1 MPDDLTPLAHARA
14 AELRELIR
22 AADHRYYVL
31 DDPTLSDSQYDELY
45 RELKALEAA
54 HPELVVPESPTQR
67 VPGTVAEGFEP
78 FEHPS
83 PMVSLDNV
91 TTAEEFRDWVAS
103 GDRYLKSE
111 DERTYSVEPKIDGVG
126 LELIY
131 EDGVLVTASTR
142 GDGFVG
148 ENVTANART
157 IRSIPHRLHG
167 DDVPAWIAVR
177 GECYCRKDDFFA
189 FNRAAE
195 EAGER
200 TFANPRN
207 FVAGSL
213 RMLDPSIPAK
223 RPIRYFAYALG
234 GVRGASYATQGDL
247 IEALAALGLPTI
259 PEARVLAGADAV
271 VTRYGALV
279 DEREA
284 LPYEMDG
291 VVLKV
296 DDAALQERMGMRIRS
311 PRWAV
316 AWKFPAQRALTRLND
331 VDWNVGRTG
340 VVTPR
345 ALLEPVFLAGVTV
358 SHATLHNLDELER
371 LGLKIGDEVEI
382 ERAGDVIPKVLRAL
396 EEQRTGD
403 ETPIAVPT
411 HCPTCHTALARDE
424 GKVALRCGNFACPAQ
439 ITGHLAYFASR
450 GALDIRGLGE
460 KQVEQLLREGLVK
473 DAADL
478 FFLEHDQL
486 AGLERWG
493 TKSAQNLLDQIEAAK
508 TRPLDR
514 FLVSLGIKE
523 VGERGAQILA
533 RAFGTLEGVAAA
545 EKDDLLDLDEVGEA
559 LAESVLGWFAE
570 PRNQAMLVRMRAAG
584 VAPTALEGGE
594 GGTFEGMTIVLTGK
608 LEQLSRS
615 EAKRLAETLGA
626 RAASSVSKRT
636 DLVVAGPG
644 AGSKLK
650 KAEELGIEVIDE
662 GEFLRRAGRT

>member
-1 MPDDLTPLAHARA
+1 MPDDVPQEARDRA
-14 AELRELIR
+14 ATLREQIR
-22 AADHRYYVL
+22 EADHRYYVL
-31 DDPTLSDSQYDELY
+31 DDPTLTDSQYDALY
-45 RELKALEAA
+45 RELVALEEA
-54 HPELVVPESPTQR
+54 HPALVVADSPTQR
-67 VPGTVAEGFEP
+67 VPGQVAEGFEP

-91 TTAEEFRDWVAS
+91 TTDEEFREWVAS

-131 EDGVLVTASTR
+131 EDGLLVTASTR
-142 GDGFVG
+142 GDGLVG

-157 IRSIPHRLHG
+157 IRSIPHRLRG
-167 DDVPAWIAVR
+167 DDIPRWIAIR

-189 FNRAAE
+189 FNREAE

-234 GVRGASYATQGDL
+234 GVEGATYPTQGAL

-259 PEARVLAGADAV
+259 PEARILEGADAV
-271 VTRYGALV
+271 VARYAELV
-279 DEREA
+279 AERES

-296 DDAALQERMGMRIRS
+296 DDAATQERMGMRIRS

-316 AWKFPAQRALTRLND
+316 AWKFPAQRAFTKLND

-345 ALLEPVFLAGVTV
+345 AILEPVFLAGVTV
-358 SHATLHNLDELER
+358 SHATLHNLDELDR

-396 EEQRTGD
+396 PEQRTGD
-403 ETPIAVPT
+403 ERDIEIPT
-411 HCPTCHTALARDE
+411 HCPACETELVRDE
-424 GKVALRCGNFACPAQ
+424 GKVALRCDNFACPAQ
-439 ITGHLAYFASR
+439 IKSHLAYFASR

-460 KQVEQLLREGLVK
+460 KQVEQLLREGLIK

-478 FFLEHDQL
+478 FTLEHDAL

-493 TKSAQNLLDQIEAAK
+493 AKSAQNLLDQIDVAK

-533 RAFGTLEGVAAA
+533 RAFSTLEGVAAA
-545 EKDDLLDLDEVGEA
+545 SREDLLDLDEVGEA
-559 LAESVLGWFAE
+559 LADAVLAWFAE
-570 PRNQAMLVRMRAAG
+570 PRNQAMLARMRDAG
-584 VAPTALEGGE
+584 VAPEPVEAPSGGV
-594 GGTFEGMTIVLTGK
+594 FEGMTIVLTGK

-615 EAKRLAETLGA
+615 EAKRLAESLGA

-662 GEFLRRAGRT
+662 ATFLERAGRA